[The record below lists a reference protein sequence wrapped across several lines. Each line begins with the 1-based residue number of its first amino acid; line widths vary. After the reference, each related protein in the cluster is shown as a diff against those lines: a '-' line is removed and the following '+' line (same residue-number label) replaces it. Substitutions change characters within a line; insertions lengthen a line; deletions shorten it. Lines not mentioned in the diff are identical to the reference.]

1 MHKGEIRGK
10 RMERKRTILE
20 AIKMVL
26 EDTPK
31 GMTYRQIYQKIVDN
45 NLYEFGAKTPEQ
57 VVHGNIRRH
66 CVGIEFPTASVVKF
80 FRIDHVVKRENYYAL
95 YLDGDDIKGNIQ
107 KKDKIRDK
115 FDIEDELLP
124 EERMVK
130 VYQHYLRDLKRSL
143 MEVIMGC
150 HPSFFE
156 KMVVD
161 LLLAMGYGY
170 DDKAGQVV
178 GKPHD
183 GGIDGIISED
193 KLGLDVIY
201 IQAKRY
207 SEGNN
212 VGIGDV
218 QRFVGAMKKIEKGV
232 FITTSHYTKEA
243 KEYLKEVQKHIRLI
257 DGETLLDL
265 MIKYGVGLERVKEY
279 IVYKVNE
286 DYFSD
291 NI

>member
-26 EDTPK
+26 EDVPK

-45 NLYEFGAKTPEQ
+45 NLYECGAKTPEQ
-57 VVHGNIRRH
+57 VVHGTIRRH

-80 FRIDHVVKRENYYAL
+80 FRIDHVVKRQNYYAL
-95 YLDGDDIKGNIQ
+95 YLDGDEIKENIQ
-107 KKDKIRDK
+107 KKDKTRDK
-115 FDIEDELLP
+115 FDTEDELLP

-130 VYQHYLRDLKRSL
+130 VYQHYLGDLKRSL

-170 DDKAGQVV
+170 DDKASQVV

-193 KLGLDVIY
+193 KLSLGVIY

-218 QRFVGAMKKIEKGV
+218 QRFVGAMKKLKRV
-232 FITTSHYTKEA
+232 F
-243 KEYLKEVQKHIRLI
+243 L
-257 DGETLLDL
+257 
-265 MIKYGVGLERVKEY
+265 
-279 IVYKVNE
+279 
-286 DYFSD
+286 
-291 NI
+291 

>member
-1 MHKGEIRGK
+1 
-10 RMERKRTILE
+10 MERKKTILE

-26 EDTPK
+26 EDAPK
-31 GMTYRQIYQKIVDN
+31 GMAYRQIYQKIINN
-45 NLYEFGAKTPEQ
+45 NLYEFGAKAPEN
-57 VVHGNIRRH
+57 VVHGTIRRH
-66 CVGIEFPTASVVKF
+66 CIGIEFPTASPVKV
-80 FRIDHVVKRENYYAL
+80 FRIDHAVKRENYYAL
-95 YLDGDDIKGNIQ
+95 YLDDDIKENIQ

-124 EERMVK
+124 EERMVQ
-130 VYQHYLRDLKRSL
+130 VYQHYLGDLKRSL
-143 MEVIMGC
+143 MEVVIGC

-218 QRFVGAMKKIEKGV
+218 QRFVGAMKKLKRV
-232 FITTSHYTKEA
+232 F
-243 KEYLKEVQKHIRLI
+243 L
-257 DGETLLDL
+257 
-265 MIKYGVGLERVKEY
+265 
-279 IVYKVNE
+279 
-286 DYFSD
+286 
-291 NI
+291 

>member
-1 MHKGEIRGK
+1 
-10 RMERKRTILE
+10 MERKRTILE
-20 AIKMVL
+20 AIKLIL
-26 EDTPK
+26 EDAPK

-45 NLYEFGAKTPEQ
+45 NLDEFGAKAPEN
-57 VVHGNIRRH
+57 VVHGTIRRR
-66 CVGIEFPTASVVKF
+66 CIGIDFPTASPVKV

-95 YLDGDDIKGNIQ
+95 YLDGDDIKENIQ
-107 KKDKIRDK
+107 KKDRIRDK

-130 VYQHYLRDLKRSL
+130 VYQHYLGDLRRSL
-143 MEVIMGC
+143 MEVVMGC

-170 DDKAGQVV
+170 DDKSGQVV

-207 SEGNN
+207 CEGNN
-212 VGIGDV
+212 VGIGEV

-243 KEYLKEVQKHIRLI
+243 KDYLKEVQKHVRLI
-257 DGETLLDL
+257 DGETLVDL

-279 IVYKVNE
+279 IVYKVSE

>member
-1 MHKGEIRGK
+1 
-10 RMERKRTILE
+10 MERRMTILE
-20 AIKMVL
+20 AIKMIL
-26 EDTPK
+26 EDAPE
-31 GMTYRQIYQKIVDN
+31 GMTYRQIYQKIVN
-45 NLYEFGAKTPEQ
+45 HKLYEFGAKTPQ
-57 VVHGNIRRH
+57 NVVHGMIRRH
-66 CVGIEFPTASVVKF
+66 CMGIEFPTASPVKF

-95 YLDGDDIKGNIQ
+95 YLEGDDIKENIN
-107 KKDKIRDK
+107 KKDRTRDE
-115 FDIEDELLP
+115 FDTEDELLP
-124 EERMVK
+124 EERMVQ
-130 VYQHYLRDLKRSL
+130 VYQHYLGDLKRSL

-170 DDKAGQVV
+170 DDKSGQVV

-212 VGIGDV
+212 VGILEV
-218 QRFVGAMKKIEKGV
+218 RAFVGAMDDKTEKGV

-243 KEYLKEVQKHIRLI
+243 IEFANSKTSKHIRLI
-257 DGETLLDL
+257 DGETLVDL
-265 MIKYGVGLERVKEY
+265 MIKYEIGLERVKEY

>member
-1 MHKGEIRGK
+1 
-10 RMERKRTILE
+10 MERKRTILE

-26 EDTPK
+26 EDAPK
-31 GMTYRQIYQKIVDN
+31 GMTYRQIYQNIIDN
-45 NLYEFGAKTPEQ
+45 NLYEFGAKAPEN
-57 VVHGNIRRH
+57 VVHGTIRRH
-66 CVGIEFPTASVVKF
+66 CVGIEFPTASPIKAL
-80 FRIDHVVKRENYYAL
+80 RIDHVVKRENYYAL
-95 YLDGDDIKGNIQ
+95 YLDGDDIKENIL

-115 FDIEDELLP
+115 IDIEDELLP
-124 EERMVK
+124 EERMVQ
-130 VYQHYLRDLKRSL
+130 VYQRYLGDLKRSL
-143 MEVIMGC
+143 METVMGC

-170 DDKAGQVV
+170 DDKSGQVV

-218 QRFVGAMKKIEKGV
+218 ERFVGAMKKIEKGV
-232 FITTSHYTKEA
+232 FITTSHYTREA
-243 KEYLKEVQKHIRLI
+243 KDYLKEVQKHVRLI
-257 DGETLLDL
+257 DGETLVDL

-291 NI
+291 SI